1 MIKENNRRMEMDKKN
16 GKEKEGKAGEKKI
29 RVPPFPC
36 MKKNQTAQ
44 YKPTGI
50 NAWPKDERPREKLF
64 RNGEHKLSNTELLAI
79 LLRSGVKGQ
88 SAIDLARKIIQKFK
102 TFRNLSH
109 TDLSQWQ
116 EFKGLGQAKIA
127 QIRAAIEIGRRF
139 QEEEIKQNK
148 SKIKSA
154 EDVVKFIMP
163 RMRDLKK
170 EVFKVLLLNSQNQ
183 IIDIVEITEGTVNQ
197 ATPVIRE
204 IFQKALQNFASA
216 IICVHNHPSGNP
228 KPSNEDKIFTDEL
241 TEAGKVLQIKVLDH
255 VIVGNGEWFSFA
267 KLKRKG

>member
-1 MIKENNRRMEMDKKN
+1 MNKL
-16 GKEKEGKAGEKKI
+16 
-29 RVPPFPC
+29 
-36 MKKNQTAQ
+36 QTTQ
-44 YKPTGI
+44 YPTGI
-50 NAWPKDERPREKLF
+50 KNWPKDDRPREKLF
-64 RNGEHKLSNTELLAI
+64 KEGEHKLSNTELLAI

-148 SKIKSA
+148 PKIKSA
-154 EDVVKFIMP
+154 KDVVEFMMP

-183 IIDIVEITEGTVNQ
+183 IIETIESTEGTVNQ
-197 ATPVIRE
+197 AKPIIRE
-204 IFQKALQNFASA
+204 IFQKAMQYFANS
-216 IICVHNHPSGNP
+216 IICIHNHPSGNP
-228 KPSNEDKIFTDEL
+228 KPSREDKIFTDEL
-241 TEAGKVLQIKVLDH
+241 AQAGKVLQIKVLDH
-255 VIVGNGEWFSFA
+255 VIVGDGDYFSFVDEGSI
-267 KLKRKG
+267 L